1 MRILF
6 IEPPRRIWPFMNFED
21 NYLTKQAYLCLAAN
35 LRANGFPNVEILD
48 CMPLRLGWKSLERE
62 LVGRRPDIVAV
73 GENHA
78 LYADEAFRC
87 LAMAKELLPKVIT
100 VAGGAHF
107 TNLADS
113 YLGGAP
119 STRTSQPPPWM
130 PHIQPGVID
139 FIVRGEGDVTLV
151 ELAQHLCD
159 HPGEP
164 PITVDGLAFQFE
176 EQIHHTPT
184 RALVEDL
191 DSLPLPAY
199 DLLPL
204 ELYGKARQLF
214 SPGGTTVY
222 HSRGCVH
229 SCSFCVWWTQ
239 MARRTVDPESGAEA
253 LRPCWRTKS
262 VERMVEEIDLLANR
276 YNKKGLVFVDDC
288 WNLDPQWSRSFARAM
303 KEANLRVNWFA
314 FMRADYLLRDH
325 ENGVLREL
333 VEAGLAHVSIGAE
346 RVEDEEL
353 SAFGK
358 RNYSADKTRK
368 AFAVL
373 KQAHP
378 HVFRQATFIVGVPE
392 ETPESMDRQLKF
404 AQELELDY
412 PGFHPLT
419 PVPGTP
425 LWDEAIADG
434 IIEADSFEQ
443 FDWATPVVPSRHMSR
458 REIEENLI
466 RIEKEYVTLKWLLR
480 GLLSRN
486 RYKRHM
492 YQWFLKV
499 SVQMSATLAKEL
511 LFPSQGPIVP
521 LVKPDWYDD

>member
-35 LRANGFPNVEILD
+35 LRVNGFPDIEIID
-48 CMPLRLGWKSLERE
+48 CMPVRLGWKSLARE
-62 LVGRRPDIVAV
+62 LQARRPDIVAV

-87 LAMAKELLPKVIT
+87 FAMAKELLPRVVTI
-100 VAGGAHF
+100 AGGAHF

-113 YLGGAP
+113 YLGGPAGLRSAP
-119 STRTSQPPPWM
+119 PPPWL
-130 PHIQPGVID
+130 PPCRPGTID
-139 FIVRGEGDVTLV
+139 FVVKGEGDITLV
-151 ELAQHLCD
+151 ELVQHLCD
-159 HPGEP
+159 HPGEAP
-164 PITVDGLAFQFE
+164 TTVDGLAFLLDGQT
-176 EQIHHTPT
+176 HHTAV

-199 DLLPL
+199 DLLPMD
-204 ELYGKARQLF
+204 LYGRARQLF

-222 HSRGCVH
+222 HSRGCAH

-239 MARRTVDPESGAEA
+239 MARRTVDKESGAEI

-262 VERMVEEIDLLANR
+262 VERMLEEVDLLAHR
-276 YNKKGLVFVDDC
+276 YGKKGLVFVDDC
-288 WNLDPQWSRSFARAM
+288 WNLDTEWSGRFARGM
-303 KEANLRVNWFA
+303 KDAQLDVNWFA

-325 ENGVLREL
+325 KNGVLAEL
-333 VEAGLAHVSIGAE
+333 VDAGLAHVSIGAE

-358 RNYSADKTRK
+358 RHYSADTTRQ

-373 KQAHP
+373 KKDHP
-378 HVFRQATFIVGVPE
+378 HVFRQATFIVGVPD
-392 ETPESMDRQLKF
+392 ETPESMTRQLDF
-404 AQELELDY
+404 ARELDLDY

-419 PVPGTP
+419 PVPGTR

-434 IIEADSFEQ
+434 TIEADSFEQ

-458 REIEENLI
+458 REIEAGLI
-466 RIEKEYVTLKWLLR
+466 RIEKKYVTIPWLLR
-480 GLLSRN
+480 GLASRN

-492 YQWFLKV
+492 YQWFFKV
-499 SVQMSATLAKEL
+499 SLRMSAALARDVI
-511 LFPSQGPIVP
+511 FPSEGPIVP
-521 LVKPDWYDD
+521 LLKPDWYDD

>member
-48 CMPLRLGWKSLERE
+48 CMPLRLGWKSLARE
-62 LVGRRPDIVAV
+62 LQSRRPDIVAV

-87 LAMAKELLPKVIT
+87 LAMAKELLPRVIT

-113 YLGGAP
+113 YLGGPAGAR
-119 STRTSQPPPWM
+119 SSRPPPWM
-130 PHIQPGVID
+130 PHIQTGVID
-139 FIVRGEGDVTLV
+139 YVVRGEGDITLV
-151 ELAQHLCD
+151 ELAQHICD
-159 HPGEP
+159 HPTTTP
-164 PITVDGLAFQFE
+164 TSVDGLAFRMD
-176 EQIHHTPT
+176 EQIHHTAT
-184 RALVEDL
+184 RALVDDL

-222 HSRGCVH
+222 HSRGCAH

-239 MARRTVDPESGAEA
+239 MARRTVDAKSGKET

-262 VERMVEEIDLLANR
+262 VERMVEEIDLLASR
-276 YNKKGLVFVDDC
+276 YDKKGLVFVDDC
-288 WNLDPQWSRSFARAM
+288 WNLDPQWSGSFARTM
-303 KEANLRVNWFA
+303 KEAKLQVNWFA

-325 ENGVLREL
+325 ENGVLAEL
-333 VEAGLAHVSIGAE
+333 VDAGLAHVSIGAE

-353 SAFGK
+353 YAFNK
-358 RNYSADKTRK
+358 RNYSAEQTRK
-368 AFAVL
+368 AFSVL
-373 KQAHP
+373 KKNHP
-378 HVFRQATFIVGVPE
+378 HVFRQATFIVGVPD

-404 AQELELDY
+404 ARELDLDY

-425 LWDEAIADG
+425 VWDEAISEG
-434 IIEADSFEQ
+434 LIEANSFEQ

-458 REIEENLI
+458 REIEANLI
-466 RIEKEYVTLKWLLR
+466 RIEKEYVTLRWLLR

-499 SVQMSATLAKEL
+499 SVQMSATLARDL

>member
-35 LRANGFPNVEILD
+35 LRANDLPDVEILD
-48 CMPLRLGWKSLERE
+48 CMPLRMGWKSLARE
-62 LVGRRPDIVAV
+62 VQRRRPDVVAV

-87 LAMAKELLPKVIT
+87 FAMAKELLPRVIT
-100 VAGGAHF
+100 IAGGAHF

-113 YLGGAP
+113 YLGGP
-119 STRTSQPPPWM
+119 TGPRSSKPPPWL
-130 PHIQPGVID
+130 PHHQPGIID
-139 FIVRGEGDVTLV
+139 YVVKGEGDLTVV
-151 ELAQHLCD
+151 ELVQHLCD
-159 HPGEP
+159 HPHQP
-164 PITVDGLAFQFE
+164 PVDVSGLAFRLDN
-176 EQIHHTPT
+176 QIHHTPT
-184 RALVEDL
+184 RALIDNL

-204 ELYGKARQLF
+204 DLYGRARQLF

-222 HSRGCVH
+222 HSRGCAH

-239 MARRTVDPESGAEA
+239 MARRSVDEVSGKET

-262 VERMVEEIDLLANR
+262 VDRMVEEVDLLAHR
-276 YNKKGLVFVDDC
+276 YDKKGLVFVDDC
-288 WNLDPQWSRSFARAM
+288 WNLDPQWSRNFANAM
-303 KEANLRVNWFA
+303 KEAHLSVNWFA

-325 ENGVLREL
+325 QNGVLAEL
-333 VEAGLAHVSIGAE
+333 VDAGLAHVSIGAE
-346 RVEDEEL
+346 RVEDKEL
-353 SAFGK
+353 NSFRK
-358 RNYSADKTRK
+358 KDYSAEKTRT

-373 KQAHP
+373 KKDHP
-378 HVFRQATFIVGVPE
+378 HVFRQATFIVGVPD
-392 ETPESMDRQLKF
+392 ETPESMNRQLDF
-404 AQELELDY
+404 ARELDLDY

-434 IIEADSFEQ
+434 VIEADSFEQ

-458 REIEENLI
+458 REIEAALI
-466 RIEKEYVTLKWLLR
+466 RIEKEYVTIPWLMR

-499 SVQMSATLAKEL
+499 SMQMSVSLAREL
-511 LFPSQGPIVP
+511 VFPSQGPIVP
-521 LVKPDWYDD
+521 LLKPEWYDD